1 MVSVVGPGDPGRQ
14 FDEVIEEALDSA
26 HCVVVLWSNASVS
39 STWVKTEAAEGMR
52 RKILIPAFI
61 EGVKLPLEFRRVQT
75 ADLSKWDGKPSD
87 PLLNSLLNSIEGK
100 VGAPAH
106 SPREAATESA
116 PESPGESRKHSRAGP
131 GDLGS
136 PVAQP
141 SDSGKGKSRHALAAI
156 AIGVVVVMVI
166 VFVASKKDKADSIE
180 PQKQARTE
188 RAADSQSEQ
197 GRPSRA
203 MALEGSST
211 RIPVDASDVVA
222 TRMAGRWRTKT
233 MTEKEELRIT
243 SNGRN
248 VTVAE
253 LNAYGQP
260 SATWK
265 GVVTN
270 GVFEGDYYYN
280 GKKIGQAKL
289 QLSDDGQMLS
299 GALDFGP
306 DSRLSYVYFRQ

>member
-1 MVSVVGPGDPGRQ
+1 
-14 FDEVIEEALDSA
+14 
-26 HCVVVLWSNASVS
+26 
-39 STWVKTEAAEGMR
+39 
-52 RKILIPAFI
+52 
-61 EGVKLPLEFRRVQT
+61 
-75 ADLSKWDGKPSD
+75 
-87 PLLNSLLNSIEGK
+87 
-100 VGAPAH
+100 
-106 SPREAATESA
+106 
-116 PESPGESRKHSRAGP
+116 
-131 GDLGS
+131 
-136 PVAQP
+136 
-141 SDSGKGKSRHALAAI
+141 
-156 AIGVVVVMVI
+156 
-166 VFVASKKDKADSIE
+166 
-180 PQKQARTE
+180 
-188 RAADSQSEQ
+188 
-197 GRPSRA
+197 
-203 MALEGSST
+203 
-211 RIPVDASDVVA
+211 
-222 TRMAGRWRTKT
+222 